1 VKNFM
6 FGCYVNMAGA
16 VHYGLDKKLD
26 LADFAILSYISG
38 WQTNKSRNGKVE
50 HYEGEDYVW
59 IDFSYMI
66 DQIPM
71 LGIKSKS
78 PLSFRI
84 DNLVKCGLIKTRRLP
99 NYKLYITTT
108 NLASNMMNYKAMFD
122 GEYLMQ
128 GSTAPQQ
135 DKIERAKRVNQK
147 RRAVSNEQ
155 QEVPEIDPTRS
166 FKSTEMP
173 KSVLLEERK
182 SPEDDPT
189 RSFKS
194 TEMPKSV
201 LLEERKSPEDDPTR
215 SFKSTEMPKSVLLEE
230 RKSPED
236 DPTRSFKSTE
246 AFFYKNGS
254 SEKRSFKSTEPVL
267 LKAHISVLKDISIPK
282 DISVL
287 ASVPNSETPELGVT
301 VATVSSSSS
310 EQDPLWEELLEAE
323 AKEKRTGIVKESYSQ
338 ELLRKMRGLQKS
350 QRIKN
355 FDYEITEF
363 NDQD

>member
-215 SFKSTEMPKSVLLEE
+215 SFKSTE
-230 RKSPED
+230 
-236 DPTRSFKSTE
+236 

>member
-1 VKNFM
+1 M

-215 SFKSTEMPKSVLLEE
+215 SFKSTE
-230 RKSPED
+230 
-236 DPTRSFKSTE
+236 

>member
-1 VKNFM
+1 M

-194 TEMPKSV
+194 TE
-201 LLEERKSPEDDPTR
+201 
-215 SFKSTEMPKSVLLEE
+215 
-230 RKSPED
+230 
-236 DPTRSFKSTE
+236 

>member
-1 VKNFM
+1 MKNFM

-194 TEMPKSV
+194 TE
-201 LLEERKSPEDDPTR
+201 
-215 SFKSTEMPKSVLLEE
+215 
-230 RKSPED
+230 
-236 DPTRSFKSTE
+236 